1 VPSANRH
8 ILRTCLLAI
17 CGLLAVGAISGC
29 TTTQDTAAQ
38 KQAESK
44 RILERRYHKHARK
57 QRSKSH
63 DHGSNEQ

>member
-1 VPSANRH
+1 VPSASRH
-8 ILRTCLLAI
+8 IPRACLLAI
-17 CGLLAVGAISGC
+17 CGLLLVGGISGC

-63 DHGSNEQ
+63 DQGSNEQ

>member
-1 VPSANRH
+1 VPSVSRH
-8 ILRTCLLAI
+8 IWRA
-17 CGLLAVGAISGC
+17 GLLAVCGLLLLAGASGC
-29 TTTQDTAAQ
+29 ATTQDTAAQ

-44 RILERRYHKHARK
+44 RILERRDHRQAKK